1 MRILFYIEPL
11 VERENPVWKK
21 VWLAH
26 FAKQI
31 STALVSE
38 GLDEKDLAF
47 VVPSALVATAQS
59 VLPNIVISSIDQ
71 TELIPRFGSSAL
83 AVASKWY
90 LKEASLSALSDMANL
105 VSDRLGNFTPT
116 LCLTFSPAPF
126 LKHAWPNAHVLHMEY
141 GLVSRLPFPE
151 TLYFD
156 PRGMFSE
163 SILAVY
169 KDDLESWN
177 PPSESRAL
185 LADLRGRF
193 AASKSLDANPVASIV
208 SQAIEP
214 FDSAVLLA
222 LQFSNFYAYDAN
234 ATFTD
239 QYDLLVHSLAS
250 LPSNVALIVCEHP
263 EYPVLRPE
271 TVEYLRER
279 YPNFIWH
286 PLFRQVYG
294 VSHYLMPF
302 IQGVITVSS
311 SVGLQA
317 LLWKKN
323 LAVVG
328 RGHLSAIADTHDPG
342 ALPKF
347 LGTQWSEQRER
358 TLCWLLSNQH
368 LPFKYLLNSGR
379 FLKYLSLFGDE
390 TPEAVE
396 KARVTSGLSVEEIR
410 LAYISAWDER
420 PVSPHSYAVS
430 TDPNNFISSLYVATS
445 SHGYDEASC
454 IRKFVS
460 FESTSEVS
468 IDFSL
473 TGVNDSPLALRFDP
487 ANRSCVIWINSMTLA
502 NGNGD
507 TLWTLNAG
515 DLRAKTRHGLELI
528 PLEGKIL
535 AVCYDNDPHFE
546 LEIDFSSLS
555 SRPTSNLVL
564 SVNMVQ
570 SSNIAATL
578 ALKNIFTGL
587 VETGAK
593 KDALVTSLS
602 RDIADRD
609 QLIDSLNQTAAQL
622 QQKQQQV
629 SENIIRAEAQLAL
642 LKELLMPDGIFERI

>member
-11 VERENPVWKK
+11 VERENPVRKK
-21 VWLAH
+21 GWIVH
-26 FAKQI
+26 FAKKI

-47 VVPSALVATAQS
+47 VVPSALVSTAQS
-59 VLPNIVISSIDQ
+59 VLPKIVITSIDQ

-105 VSDRLGNFTPT
+105 VTDRLGSFTPT

-141 GLVSRLPFPE
+141 GLVSRPPFPE

-177 PPSESRAL
+177 PPFESRAL
-185 LADLRGRF
+185 LADLRQRF
-193 AASKSLDANPVASIV
+193 VASKSLDANPVASIV

-263 EYPVLRPE
+263 EYPILRPE
-271 TVEYLRER
+271 TVEYLGER

-302 IQGVITVSS
+302 VQGVITVSS

-317 LLWKKN
+317 LLWNKK

-342 ALPKF
+342 ALPKI

-358 TLCWLLSNQH
+358 LLCWLLSNQH

-379 FLKYLSLFGDE
+379 LLKYLNSFSDE

-396 KARVTSGLSVEEIR
+396 SARVTSGLSIEEIR

-420 PVSPHSYAVS
+420 FVSPHSYAVS

-473 TGVNDSPLALRFDP
+473 TGLNDSPSALRFDP

-502 NGNGD
+502 NGIGE
-507 TLWTLNAG
+507 TLWTLSEG
-515 DLRAKTRHGLELI
+515 DCRAKRRHGLELI

-546 LEIDFSSLS
+546 LEIDFSLLN

-570 SSNIAATL
+570 SSNIEATL
-578 ALKNIFTGL
+578 VLQNILTGL
-587 VETGAK
+587 VEAGTK
-593 KDALVTSLS
+593 KDALVASLS

-609 QLIDSLNQTAAQL
+609 HLITSLNQTAIQL
-622 QQKQQQV
+622 EQKRRQA
-629 SENIIRAEAQLAL
+629 SENIIRAEAQLTL
-642 LKELLMPDGIFERI
+642 LKELLLLDGTFERV